1 MSLGPANSAAAVP
14 HMFDVLTVLEALG
27 IEYEEKATDA
37 LALCPMHERI
47 TGKEDNNPSW
57 WINTE
62 GGQHICFSCGYKGS
76 LVQLVCD
83 VKEFYLDTWGHLEYD
98 YATGRAWLSTVA
110 EISMDRLAEI
120 LSDLP
125 QYIKS
130 PPAPLTMSE
139 ARLAVFVQ
147 PPIDALEGRLVSA
160 EAAETYGVL
169 WDAQSRTWVL
179 PLREPGSSTL
189 MGWQEKG
196 TVQRTFKNRPVGLT
210 KSKTLFGIGTQNE
223 HLVVVVESPLDCLR
237 VHSAGISGAVAICG
251 SSPSEEQVK
260 LLRYSNKI
268 VIAFDNPNI
277 DAAGRKASKEMLGYG
292 RKYGLNLFFFN
303 YGSSSKKDPGEMTDE
318 EIRWGVENAVSSIFG
333 EQAYVQGDAQTV
345 SG

>member
-1 MSLGPANSAAAVP
+1 
-14 HMFDVLTVLEALG
+14 MFDVLTVLEALG
-27 IEYEEKATDA
+27 IEYEEKANDA

-47 TGKEDNNPSW
+47 TGKADNNPSW

-62 GGQHICFSCGYKGS
+62 AGQHICFSCGYKGS

-98 YATGRAWLSTVA
+98 YATARAWLSTVA

-120 LSDLP
+120 LSGLP

-147 PPIDALEGRLVSA
+147 APADALEGRLVSA

-169 WDAQSRTWVL
+169 WNAQSRTWIL
-179 PLREPGSSTL
+179 PLREPHTGTL
-189 MGWQEKG
+189 LGWQEKG
-196 TVQRTFKNRPVGLT
+196 TVDRTFKNRPTGLT
-210 KSKTLFGIGTQNE
+210 KSKTLFGVDQQTE
-223 HLVVVVESPLDCLR
+223 DLVVVVESPLDCLR
-237 VHSAGISGAVAICG
+237 LATAGVEGAVAICG
-251 SSPSEEQVK
+251 SSISEDQVK
-260 LLRYSNKI
+260 LLRYSGKI
-268 VIAFDNPNI
+268 VCAFDNPNI
-277 DAAGRKASKEMLGYG
+277 DTAGKKASAEMLKWG
-292 RKYGLNLFFFN
+292 RKYGLNLFYFN
-303 YGSSSKKDPGEMTDE
+303 YGDLDKKDPGDMTDE
-318 EIRWGVENAVSSIFG
+318 EIAWGIANAKSAILG
-333 EQAYVQGDAQTV
+333 ESAYVQRNAQTV